1 MDSNRNYILVIFLT
15 IIITI
20 RMILDTIIEVQLP
33 KGNRD
38 HKKNNYFSTIVD
50 IKVVIDILAF
60 FISVYLLFNTKF
72 NIFLISLLFLIIF
85 SLSLDVL
92 IEKGFIY
99 NFLNKKDL
107 SNNTLQFFK
116 YYDSELN
123 IFYNFAILLICSYIL
138 YRIFK

>member
-123 IFYNFAILLICSYIL
+123 IFYNFAIMLICSYIL